1 MATTKNRKA
10 ESDKLTE
17 SVQVMFKKH
26 EKKILERIRLES
38 GFPTLSGFLRMY
50 ILKLIEGKR
59 QTELF

>member
-1 MATTKNRKA
+1 
-10 ESDKLTE
+10 
-17 SVQVMFKKH
+17 MFKKH

-38 GFPTLSGFLRMY
+38 NFPTLSGFLRMH

>member
-1 MATTKNRKA
+1 METTKRRKA

-26 EKKILERIRLES
+26 EKKILERIQLES
-38 GFPTLSGFLRMY
+38 GFSTLSGYLRIK

>member
-1 MATTKNRKA
+1 MGTTKNRKA

-38 GFPTLSGFLRMY
+38 NFPTLSGFLRMH